1 MEQNTKLFFLFQ
13 VTVLLWFFSLVF
25 MVLVWIWTLFT
36 HQETRGRK
44 GPGLNI
50 KEL

>member
-1 MEQNTKLFFLFQ
+1 MEQNTKLLFLFQ
-13 VTVLLWFFSLVF
+13 AAVSLWFLSLVF
-25 MVLVWIWTLFT
+25 MVLVWAWRLFS